1 MRLANGVSNKRRIA
15 RRKERECEKGN
26 KVGWISSEGEG
37 RNERERKLEQPLLKS
52 VPRATSCARWS
63 HGIIRYATAT
73 ARLLQALLNLVMNAH

>member
-1 MRLANGVSNKRRIA
+1 MFQTAQRIA
-15 RRKERECEKGN
+15 RTKERECEKGN
-26 KVGWISSEGEG
+26 KVGWISSEVEG
-37 RNERERKLEQPLLKS
+37 SVGGRKLEQPPLKS